1 MKSSTI
7 TRTVRLVL
15 TGSKIKIEIPRKAL
29 SIRQPWAS
37 SIAWKQKTL
46 EVRSWRTHYRG
57 PLTIVSSAKPD
68 MPLKELKGYEDAT
81 GLAFPLGCM
90 ICTVDLVDVRPGNK
104 SDTKA
109 TGGIDPTGQ
118 FVWVLENAV
127 PVLGTVPVKG
137 RLGIFDIQ

>member
-1 MKSSTI
+1 MKSPTM
-7 TRTVRLVL
+7 TRTVKLTL

-68 MPLKELKGYEDAT
+68 MPLKELKDYEDVT
-81 GLAFPLGCM
+81 GLAFPLGCT
-90 ICTVDLVDVRPGNK
+90 ICSVNLVDVRPGKK
-104 SDTKA
+104 SDTKE

-118 FVWVLENAV
+118 FVWVFEDAV
-127 PVLGTVPVKG
+127 HILGNLPVKG
-137 RLGIFDIQ
+137 RLGIFDLP